1 MYKFQMSVKSNERH
15 EYDRAK
21 FISIQKAEQ
30 VAQLVIK
37 DKDVVEVKITDISG
51 NTLLVLVS

>member
-1 MYKFQMSVKSNERH
+1 MYKFQMSVKSSEQH
-15 EYDRAK
+15 EYNRAK

-37 DKDVVEVKITDISG
+37 DKDVIEVKITDISG